1 MPEKTLDRPLDCKKT
16 QPIHPKGNQPWIF
29 IGRTDAEVEAPIL
42 WPPDEK
48 NWLLGKHWCWERLKA
63 GWEGDDRGWVGW
75 MASPMQWTWVWASSG
90 GQWRTGQPGEL
101 QSMGSQRV
109 GHNRATQQQ
118 QQDCS
123 GPCGCQS
130 DEAVLSYWV
139 HPKLCLWDLIR
150 CQGTEAGFGFTS
162 YDQRLKQCRE
172 IIVTRRLEACVLS
185 LQDIGPPGVS
195 SVSRRCDSQR
205 QLVNMECDL
214 RLRKIA

>member
-1 MPEKTLDRPLDCKKT
+1 MLAPWKGSYDKPRRCIKKQRYHFVDKDPCSQSYGFSSNHVRLWELDHEEGWMPKNLTFELCPRRLDRPLDCKKT

-48 NWLLGKHWCWERLKA
+48 NWLLGEDWCWERLKA
-63 GWEGDDRGWVGW
+63 GGEGDDRGWVGW
-75 MASPMQWTWVWASSG
+75 MASPTQWTWVWASSG

-109 GHNRATQQQ
+109 GHDRATQQQ

-130 DEAVLSYWV
+130 DEAVLSY
-139 HPKLCLWDLIR
+139 
-150 CQGTEAGFGFTS
+150 FT
-162 YDQRLKQCRE
+162 QN
-172 IIVTRRLEACVLS
+172 
-185 LQDIGPPGVS
+185 
-195 SVSRRCDSQR
+195 SVS
-205 QLVNMECDL
+205 E
-214 RLRKIA
+214 I